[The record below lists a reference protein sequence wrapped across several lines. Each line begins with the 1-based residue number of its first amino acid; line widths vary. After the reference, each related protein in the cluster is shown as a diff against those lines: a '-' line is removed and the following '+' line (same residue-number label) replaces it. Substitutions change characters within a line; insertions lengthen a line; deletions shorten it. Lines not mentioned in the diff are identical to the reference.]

1 MLFYCLLILCI
12 GIGHVSAIETVKVAG
27 WDKMVP
33 IIQNAA
39 DSYSQS
45 HPGVSI
51 VVTGTDSSSAL
62 RLLSDG
68 SIDIALGPDI
78 ESSTG
83 PDNAALKKYLIGRT
97 AYVFIVNSDN
107 PVSKLSAEDIRD
119 IFHNEKKNWKFFG
132 GVSGAILTVGKK
144 ASANKDNLAS
154 GHTYFKSILE
164 ERETRLPAKVE
175 MNSNL
180 DILKVISND
189 PTAIGY
195 TEYKYIDPDFSFNP
209 KSQITPVSVQTDSSV
224 ISPSLDTII
233 SGEYPF
239 VENLNVYTG
248 NNPDPKEQDFIG
260 YLLSNEGQS
269 YVKSN
274 GQCPVIKDVK
284 VIRTIS
290 APQKILAPGYYF
302 LDRDLNTPD
311 IIQLND
317 QKEAA
322 FIVISS
328 NAVTFDGMGHTIDC
342 TEADKRI
349 QQIRIAS
356 EELDPVKT
364 ISPQQNG
371 YLMRAMG
378 FSAGYQGPDYPF
390 TNLTIKNVTVTNCKV
405 GVDVIFYQNP
415 VIENV
420 TLINNWKGI
429 YFFTSTNQTLS
440 NCNFIGNTEK
450 ISSTNSGKTAVKGN
464 NTGSIDVK
472 QYQMADTPYNMN
484 TPLPALDMSFVFF
497 LIFLPKLLPKVF
509 EGVVDYI
516 NERFF
521 APKDEN
527 EREKKERYIRVF
539 QHWIAVSVIAA
550 IVLAGGFYYA
560 YSPAQFEISAAVMF
574 LIVGSCVVIS
584 HEVMHYFAA
593 RRYGMDVKFRLWNWG
608 IIVIIISS
616 IMRFTIGQ
624 PVFIE
629 FDEEKADI
637 RKQALVMLSR
647 PFTTI
652 ILSLPFVILFLQ
664 NETNSE
670 YAFLL
675 LEISVVTSL
684 IAFMPLSPLDGEKVF
699 KWNRWVWLTIFAA
712 LFASFLAVNWIIV

>member
-1 MLFYCLLILCI
+1 
-12 GIGHVSAIETVKVAG
+12 
-27 WDKMVP
+27 MVP

-39 DSYSQS
+39 ESYSQS
-45 HPGVSI
+45 HPDVSI
-51 VVTGTDSSSAL
+51 VVTEVDSSSAL
-62 RLLSDG
+62 RSLSDS
-68 SIDIALGPDI
+68 SIDIALSPDI
-78 ESSTG
+78 GRSSG
-83 PDNAALKKYLIGRT
+83 LDNPSFKKYLIGRT

-107 PVSKLSAEDIRD
+107 PVSKLSTEDIRD
-119 IFHNEKKNWKFFG
+119 IFHGKKKNWKLFDG
-132 GVSGAILTVGKK
+132 TSGAILTVGKK
-144 ASANKDNLAS
+144 ASANKDSLAS
-154 GHTYFKSILE
+154 GHAYFKSILE
-164 ERETRLPAKVE
+164 ERETMLPAKLE

-209 KSQITPVSVQTDSSV
+209 KSRITPVSVQIDSSV

-248 NNPDPKEQDFIG
+248 NNPGPAELDFIE

-274 GQCPVIKDVK
+274 GQCPVVKDVK
-284 VIRTIS
+284 VIRTVS

-302 LDRDLNTPD
+302 LDRNLINPD

-328 NAVTFDGMGHTIDC
+328 NAVTLDGMGHTIDC
-342 TEADKRI
+342 TEAEKKI

-356 EELDPVKT
+356 EEQGPSKT

-371 YLMRAMG
+371 YLMRAYG
-378 FSAGYQGPDYPF
+378 ISAGYKGPEYPF
-390 TNLTIKNVTVTNCKV
+390 TNLTIKNVTITNCKTGINV
-405 GVDVIFYQNP
+405 VFYQNP

-420 TLINNWKGI
+420 TLINNWNGI
-429 YFFTSTNQTLS
+429 YFFTSTNPTVS

-450 ISSTNSGKTAVKGN
+450 ITSTNSGQTSVNGN
-464 NTGSIDVK
+464 STGSIDVK
-472 QYQMADTPYNMN
+472 QYKMADTPYNMN

-497 LIFLPKLLPKVF
+497 LIFLPKLIPNLF

-521 APKDEN
+521 APNEEN
-527 EREKKERYIRVF
+527 EREKKKKYF
-539 QHWIAVSVIAA
+539 QIFQNFVVVSFIAA
-550 IVLAGGFYYA
+550 IVLGVGFYYSS
-560 YSPAQFEISAAVMF
+560 SPSQFEIITAIMF
-574 LIVGSCVVIS
+574 ILVGAIVVIS
-584 HEVMHYFAA
+584 HEIMHYLVAKKL
-593 RRYGMDVKFRLWNWG
+593 GLDVKYRLWNWG
-608 IIVIIISS
+608 VVVILISS
-616 IMRFTIGQ
+616 IMKICVGQ

-629 FDEEKADI
+629 FDEEKNEI
-637 RKQALVMLSR
+637 KKQALVMLSR
-647 PFTTI
+647 PLTTI
-652 ILSLPFVILFLQ
+652 ILSIPFVILWLQ
-664 NETNSE
+664 NEANSE
-670 YAFLL
+670 FAFLL

-684 IAFMPLSPLDGEKVF
+684 IAFFPISPLDGEKVL
-699 KWNRWVWLTIFAA
+699 KWNKWLWVVIFVPLLVSFFALKWTIF
-712 LFASFLAVNWIIV
+712 